1 MKRILSLILLLPAL
15 ALGAAN
21 DIVLSQRNADNTGL
35 APARL
40 ASVPLNG
47 ANGILGYVGATQ
59 LPTFWTLGPG
69 LSVQNGALTASAP
82 PASVSWPA
90 ITDKPAAYPSTV
102 PLVSGLQAQLD
113 GKLSA
118 PTGNASQ
125 YLRGD
130 GTLASF
136 PSIPAAQVRADWNA
150 TTGVAVIDN
159 KPALAAVATAGTY
172 ASLTGIPTTFA
183 PAAHTQSWSTITS
196 TPTTLAG
203 YGIQDGVSQSALS
216 GYATTGALSSGLATK
231 FNTPAGTQAQYVRG
245 DGSLATL
252 PVARRIETY
261 TGTTNAAGQVVVTY
275 STAYTLAPS
284 VQTPPPA
291 SANQVWTLVS
301 STATG
306 FTAQLSQRNTVQLLG
321 AEVLL
326 GATVAVPNVSAIFM
340 VVSQ

>member
-1 MKRILSLILLLPAL
+1 MKRILALILLLPTL

-59 LPTFWTLGPG
+59 LPTFWTLGSG
-69 LSVQNGALTASAP
+69 LSLQNGALTVTAAAP
-82 PASVSWPA
+82 AVSWPA
-90 ITDKPAAYPSTV
+90 ITDKPAAYTSTV

-118 PTGNASQ
+118 PTGSASQ

-172 ASLTGIPTTFA
+172 ASLTGIPATFA
-183 PAAHTQSWSTITS
+183 PAAHTHPISQVTGLQGVLDAKFA
-196 TPTTLAG
+196 TPT
-203 YGIQDGVSQSALS
+203 
-216 GYATTGALSSGLATK
+216 
-231 FNTPAGTQAQYVRG
+231 GTQAQYVRG
-245 DGSLATL
+245 DGSLGTL
-252 PVARRIETY
+252 PIARRIETY
-261 TGTTNAAGQVVVTY
+261 TGTTNAVGQVVVTY
-275 STAYTLAPS
+275 NTAYALPPS

-326 GATVAVPNVSAIFM
+326 GATVAVPNVSAIFL